1 MRGNRRRRRKT
12 RWFISLRR
20 VLERRNG
27 ARCAVSI
34 FRSHSR
40 GSGKPTSGNRIT
52 GVGVGHVGWKKVK
65 GFFLLR
71 KIRSTGRRPPPSA
84 EALALTNLP
93 REASNSSK
101 TPRRSPDE
109 AFFPIPSALFE
120 NAIAPASLLPSFL
133 RSILSYIEK
142 KELPT

>member
-1 MRGNRRRRRKT
+1 M
-12 RWFISLRR
+12 
-20 VLERRNG
+20 
-27 ARCAVSI
+27 
-34 FRSHSR
+34 
-40 GSGKPTSGNRIT
+40 
-52 GVGVGHVGWKKVK
+52 GVGHVGWKKVK

-84 EALALTNLP
+84 EALAPTNLP

-120 NAIAPASLLPSFL
+120 NAIAPPASLLPTFYVLSYPTL
-133 RSILSYIEK
+133 RRKNYLLDGTKYVQPRIKSTKLVIQLMRYILSIK
-142 KELPT
+142 TS